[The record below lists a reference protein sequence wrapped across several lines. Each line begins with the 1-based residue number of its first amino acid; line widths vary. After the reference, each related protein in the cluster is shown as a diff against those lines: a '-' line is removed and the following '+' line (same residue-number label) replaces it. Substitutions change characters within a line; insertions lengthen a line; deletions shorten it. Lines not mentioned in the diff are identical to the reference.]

1 MGTSESGAAVADG
14 RWSRLSARLAFLHHR
29 YARTFWVVHSIWA
42 LLTGIFVLVL
52 AHNRYGY
59 LPWVV
64 LFLTVTW
71 ISTLFFSRFAL
82 RVTTRAGRLAS
93 GFVSYLTRI
102 MYQETLFFLLPFYF
116 YSTTFPSWNSAYV
129 VALAGLA
136 VFSCFDI
143 PFDRLLRSSRAFALS
158 FFGIVTFSALQFFL
172 PLVLAVPVHQGA
184 YLAAVV
190 SLLAAVP
197 MAHPWRE
204 LRQGGTL
211 TRLALVALV
220 TIGAVRVLRPAIPPV
235 PLRLSRVR
243 FAAELDPRTIKPARE
258 YVDRVERSALAAG
271 KLHAIATVFAPS
283 RMPAAITLRF
293 VRDGKVL
300 RTSRTVNLVAHS
312 RGFRVW
318 DTMRPGPLG
327 FSPGAYTVEVWT
339 GEGQLVGR
347 ASITVVEDHGGAP
360 PTPEPSP

>member
-1 MGTSESGAAVADG
+1 MERTEPVAAPADG
-14 RWSRLSARLAFLHHR
+14 RWERLQERAAALHHR
-29 YARTFWVVHSIWA
+29 YARAFWTAHSIWA
-42 LLTGIFVLVL
+42 LLSGAMVLVL

-64 LFLTVTW
+64 AFLGLTW
-71 ISTLFFSRFAL
+71 ASTLFFSRFA
-82 RVTTRAGRLAS
+82 RVATASRAGRLAS

-102 MYQETLFFLLPFYF
+102 MYQSTLFFLLPFYF

-129 VALAGLA
+129 VALAALA

-143 PFDRLLRSSRAFALS
+143 PFDRLLRSSRAFALA
-158 FFGIVTFSALQFFL
+158 FFGIVTFSALQFFV
-172 PLVLAVPVHQGA
+172 PLVLAVPVHFGA
-184 YLAAVV
+184 YIAAAA

-204 LRQGGTL
+204 LRRRATL
-211 TRLALVALV
+211 ARLALAMLLAL
-220 TIGAVRVLRPAIPPV
+220 GAVRMLRPAIPPV

-243 FAAELDPRTIKPARE
+243 FAAALDPRTIRAVQE
-258 YVDRVERSALAAG
+258 YTDTVSRSALAEGRLYAV
-271 KLHAIATVFAPS
+271 ATVFAPS
-283 RMPAAITLRF
+283 RLPAAITLRF
-293 VRDGKVL
+293 VRDGEVL

-318 DTMRPGPLG
+318 DVMRSGKGGFGPGRYVL
-327 FSPGAYTVEVWT
+327 EVWT

-347 ASITVVEDHGGAP
+347 SAIAVVEDERANRPLRAP
-360 PTPEPSP
+360 